1 MFTFLLHKRNILWV
15 YKALTNKENDMKRRF
30 SIIVLISLILLLS
43 SCSFENNPTNNED
56 DMISAA
62 TLARYRENEL
72 MEYEGVRLDPAVGPR
87 DNSIS
92 GIQEVDIDSYALKI
106 DGLVENNIT
115 YTYDQILEM
124 DSVEKVYTI
133 YCVEGWDA
141 TFLWKG
147 VLIEDILRESNVDD
161 DAKTVIFHAVDGYTT
176 SLPLDEIINKKIM
189 MAYSAN
195 GLPIPSSLGYPFILV
210 AYDKWGYKWAR
221 WINRIELS
229 SDINYKGYW
238 ESRGYSIDGNME

>member
-1 MFTFLLHKRNILWV
+1 
-15 YKALTNKENDMKRRF
+15 MKRRF
-30 SIIVLISLILLLS
+30 SMIVLICLILLIS
-43 SCSFENNPTNNED
+43 ACSFVSNSSKTDED
-56 DMISAA
+56 TISAA

-72 MEYEGVRLDPAVGPR
+72 MEYEGIKLDPAVGPR

-92 GIQEVDIDSYALKI
+92 GIQEVDINTYSLKI
-106 DGLVENNIT
+106 DGLVENSMI
-115 YTYDQILEM
+115 YSYDEILEM

-147 VLIEDILRESNVDD
+147 VLIEDILSESNIDD
-161 DAKTVIFHAVDGYTT
+161 NAKTVIFHAVDGYTT
-176 SLPLDEIINKKIM
+176 SLPLEEIMDKKIM

-229 SDINYKGYW
+229 SDTNYKGYW
-238 ESRGYSIDGNME
+238 ESRGYSIDGNIETN

>member
-1 MFTFLLHKRNILWV
+1 
-15 YKALTNKENDMKRRF
+15 MKRRF
-30 SIIVLISLILLLS
+30 SIIVLISFILLLS
-43 SCSFENNPTNNED
+43 ACTFNINSSSSD
-56 DMISAA
+56 DTISAA
-62 TLARYRENEL
+62 TLARYRENE
-72 MEYEGVRLDPAVGPR
+72 MKEYDGVKLDPAVGPR

-92 GIQEVDIDSYALKI
+92 GIQEVDINTYSLRI
-106 DGLVENNIT
+106 DGLVENKMT

-124 DSVEKVYTI
+124 DSIEKVYTI
-133 YCVEGWDA
+133 YCVEGWDS

-147 VLIEDILRESNVDD
+147 VLIEDILSKSIVDD
-161 DAKTVIFHAVDGYTT
+161 KAKTVIFHAVDGYTT
-176 SLPLDEIINKKIM
+176 SLPLEEIINKKIM

-229 SDINYKGYW
+229 SDTNYKGYW
-238 ESRGYSIDGNME
+238 ESRGYSNDGDIDAN

>member
-1 MFTFLLHKRNILWV
+1 
-15 YKALTNKENDMKRRF
+15 MKRRF
-30 SIIVLISLILLLS
+30 SIIVLISLVLLLS
-43 SCSFENNPTNNED
+43 ACTFNNNSSSSD
-56 DMISAA
+56 DTISAA
-62 TLARYRENEL
+62 TLARYRENE
-72 MEYEGVRLDPAVGPR
+72 MKEYDGVKLDPAVGPR

-92 GIQEVDIDSYALKI
+92 GIQEVDINTYSLRI
-106 DGLVENNIT
+106 DGLVENKMT

-147 VLIEDILRESNVDD
+147 VLIEDILSESNVDD
-161 DAKTVIFHAVDGYTT
+161 NARTVIFHAVDGYTT
-176 SLPLDEIINKKIM
+176 SLPLEEIINKKIM

-229 SDINYKGYW
+229 LDTNYKGYW
-238 ESRGYSIDGNME
+238 ETRGYSNDGDIDAN

>member
-1 MFTFLLHKRNILWV
+1 
-15 YKALTNKENDMKRRF
+15 MKRRF
-30 SIIVLISLILLLS
+30 SIIVLISLVLLLFACTFNNNS
-43 SCSFENNPTNNED
+43 SSSD
-56 DMISAA
+56 DTISAA
-62 TLARYRENEL
+62 TLARYRENE
-72 MEYEGVRLDPAVGPR
+72 MKEYDGVKLDPAVGPR

-92 GIQEVDIDSYALKI
+92 GIQEVDINTYSLRI
-106 DGLVENNIT
+106 DGIVENKMT

-147 VLIEDILRESNVDD
+147 VLIEDILSESNVDD
-161 DAKTVIFHAVDGYTT
+161 NARTVIFHAVDGYTT
-176 SLPLDEIINKKIM
+176 SLPLEEIINKKIM

-195 GLPIPSSLGYPFILV
+195 GLPISSSLGYPFILV

-238 ESRGYSIDGNME
+238 ESRGYSNDGDIDAN

>member
-1 MFTFLLHKRNILWV
+1 
-15 YKALTNKENDMKRRF
+15 MKRRL
-30 SIIVLISLILLLS
+30 IIIIQLSLVLLLS
-43 SCSFENNPTNNED
+43 ACSLEGILSDKED
-56 DMISAA
+56 DTVSAA
-62 TLARYRENEL
+62 TMARYRENEM
-72 MEYEGVRLDPAVGPR
+72 MEFNGIQLDPAVGPR

-92 GIQEVDIDSYALKI
+92 GIQEVDIDSYSLKI
-106 DGLVENNIT
+106 DGLVENEIS

-124 DSVEKVYTI
+124 DPVEIVYTI

-147 VLIEDILRESNVDD
+147 VLIEDILSESNVDD
-161 DAKTVIFHAVDGYTT
+161 KAKTVIFHAIDGYTT
-176 SLPLDEIINKKIM
+176 SLPLEEIINKKIM
-189 MAYSAN
+189 IAYYAN

-229 SDINYKGYW
+229 SDTNYKGYW
-238 ESRGYSIDGNME
+238 ESRGYSVDGSIE

>member
-1 MFTFLLHKRNILWV
+1 
-15 YKALTNKENDMKRRF
+15 MKRRLIF
-30 SIIVLISLILLLS
+30 IQLSLVLFLS
-43 SCSFENNPTNNED
+43 ACSFESSSPESND
-56 DMISAA
+56 DTMSAT

-72 MEYEGVRLDPAVGPR
+72 MEFNGIQLDPAIGPR

-92 GIQEVDIDSYALKI
+92 GIQEVNIDSYILKI
-106 DGLVENNIT
+106 DGLVENKMG

-124 DSVEKVYTI
+124 DPIEIVYTI

-141 TFLWKG
+141 TFLWQG
-147 VLIEDILRESNVDD
+147 VLIEDILSESKVSDN
-161 DAKTVIFHAVDGYTT
+161 AKTVIFHAVDGYTT
-176 SLPLDEIINKKIM
+176 SLPLDEIIDKKIM
-189 MAYSAN
+189 MAYQAN

-229 SDINYKGYW
+229 SDTNYKGYW
-238 ESRGYSIDGNME
+238 ESRGYSVDGNIN

>member
-1 MFTFLLHKRNILWV
+1 
-15 YKALTNKENDMKRRF
+15 MKRRF
-30 SIIVLISLILLLS
+30 SIIVLISLVLLLLACTFNNNS
-43 SCSFENNPTNNED
+43 SSSD
-56 DMISAA
+56 DTISAA
-62 TLARYRENEL
+62 TLARYRENE
-72 MEYEGVRLDPAVGPR
+72 MKEYDGVKLDPAVGPR

-92 GIQEVDIDSYALKI
+92 GIQEVDINTYSLRI
-106 DGLVENNIT
+106 DGLVEYKMT

-147 VLIEDILRESNVDD
+147 VLIEDILSKPNVDD
-161 DAKTVIFHAVDGYTT
+161 KSKTVIFHAVDGYTT
-176 SLPLDEIINKKIM
+176 SLPLKEIINKKIM

-229 SDINYKGYW
+229 SDTNYKGYW
-238 ESRGYSIDGNME
+238 ESRGYSNDGDIDAN